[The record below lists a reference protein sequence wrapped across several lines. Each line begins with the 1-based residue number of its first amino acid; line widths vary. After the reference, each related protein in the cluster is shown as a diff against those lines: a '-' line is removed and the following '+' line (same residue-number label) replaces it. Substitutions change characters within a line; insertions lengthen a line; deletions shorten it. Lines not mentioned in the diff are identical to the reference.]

1 MSPEKYIFLND
12 KLVAAAE
19 AVISVEDRGF
29 LYGDGFFETIRA
41 EAGRPLFWPEHLERL
56 IDSTRAFRI
65 DLPPDIP
72 WLDRLQTL
80 LVRNDLAGRTAA
92 VKILVTRGKSPAL
105 GLPPGR
111 QPTIVIYVRP
121 YDPPPEIEYQRGWPV
136 VTFPEPR
143 TCFVGQYKSLNY
155 LYCLAARQYALD
167 RGAREAIFL
176 ENLEVVSEGA
186 ATALIYAQGEDFF
199 TPRSASS
206 LKSITVAVLGRA
218 LTIRGFSLRAKKITL
233 ENLQHADGVWLA
245 NSLMGLLPVASLDG
259 LPLLLSPQTDFLN
272 QCLWAEAN

>member
-1 MSPEKYIFLND
+1 MSQGKYIFLND
-12 KLVAAAE
+12 RLLPAAE
-19 AVISVEDRGF
+19 AGISVEDRGF

-41 EAGRPLFWPEHLERL
+41 EAGQPLFWPEHLERL
-56 IDSTRAFRI
+56 NDSARAFRI
-65 DLPPDIP
+65 DLPQDIP

-80 LVRNDLAGRTAA
+80 LVRNELAGRSAA
-92 VKILVTRGKSPAL
+92 LKIIVTRGKSPAL

-111 QPTIVIYVRP
+111 QPTIVIYARP
-121 YDPPPEIEYQRGWPV
+121 YDPPPGKEYEHGWPV

-176 ENLEVVSEGA
+176 ENEEVVSEGA
-186 ATALIYAQGEDFF
+186 ATALIYAQKDDFF
-199 TPRSASS
+199 TPQSASS
-206 LKSITVAVLGRA
+206 LRSITVAVLGRA
-218 LTIRGFSLRAKKITL
+218 LTRQGISLRAKKTTL

-259 LPLLLSPQTDFLN
+259 RPLHLSPQTRFLN